1 MNLLMLQFILYG
13 ICIIACTLIV
23 VFSKS
28 LLRSVVA
35 LGASSFFLALI
46 FFLFQANIAAIF
58 ELSVGAGLMSVLMII
73 AISLV
78 DSIRENRREV
88 SNDPE

>member
-1 MNLLMLQFILYG
+1 MIFLQLIIYG
-13 ICIIACTLIV
+13 ICLLVCACVV

-46 FFLFQANIAAIF
+46 FFLLKANMAAMF

-78 DSIRENRREV
+78 DSIREEQKEEP
-88 SNDPE
+88 DETE

>member
-1 MNLLMLQFILYG
+1 M
-13 ICIIACTLIV
+13 IIAQVIIFLVLLVLSASIV
-23 VFSKS
+23 AFSKS

-35 LGASSFFLALI
+35 LGACSFFLAVI
-46 FFLFQANIAAIF
+46 FFLYEANVAAIF

-78 DSIRENRREV
+78 DSIRQSKKQSHEE
-88 SNDPE
+88 PK

>member
-1 MNLLMLQFILYG
+1 MIFTIQAIVYG
-13 ICIIACTLIV
+13 IALVLLAAIV

-28 LLRSVVA
+28 LLRSVIA
-35 LGASSFFLALI
+35 LGMCSFLLALI

-58 ELSVGAGLMSVLMII
+58 EISVGTGLMSVLMII

-78 DSIRENRREV
+78 DSIRMSERT
-88 SNDPE
+88 DPHESE

>member
-1 MNLLMLQFILYG
+1 MIFLQLIFYG
-13 ICIIACTLIV
+13 ICLLTCACVV

-46 FFLFQANIAAIF
+46 FFLLKANMAAMF

-78 DSIRENRREV
+78 DSIREERKEEP
-88 SNDPE
+88 DETE